1 MTAHMEKRGKVAGVS
16 GPVVTVI
23 PEKPAAMFEVARVG
37 EEGLLGEVIRIE
49 RSCVRVQVYE
59 DTDGIASGA
68 PVVFEDDLLSVDLG
82 PGLLG
87 GVFDGIGRPL
97 DLLGEEGIFL
107 PKGAKA
113 GRRKKGVTFPFE
125 PAAAPGDILSP
136 GDLLGTVRENPTF
149 LHSVM
154 VPTDQL
160 PGKAAW
166 IASAGGYAPEET
178 IARLEDGREYSMIQ
192 KWRVR
197 VPRPVRKRLPFEIPL
212 LTGQRILDTLF
223 PVPLGGA
230 AVLPGGFGTG
240 KTVTQQSLAKW
251 SSADLIIYI
260 GCGERGNEMT
270 EVLEEFP
277 GLVDPVSGGPLMDRT
292 ILVANTSNMPVAA
305 REASIYLGMTLGEYF
320 RDMGCNVAIMADST
334 SRWAEALREI
344 GGRLEEMPGEEGYP
358 AYLGSRLAQYYERAG
373 RAEALGSP
381 SRNGSITVVNAVSP
395 AGGDFSEPV
404 TQASLRMSGA
414 FWALDKGLAQ
424 QRHFPAINWSQS
436 YTLYDGM
443 LAPWFRE
450 NLGEEWF
457 ALRDYLK
464 DLLEREQ
471 SLLELVQ
478 LVGRDGLSEEDKW
491 TLFMAEL
498 ARVLFLQ
505 QNAFVPEDASFAPEL
520 QKLYLLQLRE
530 CDRIVREALSR
541 GVLFDQAAA
550 LPLRS
555 DLLALRSLGKDEMAG
570 RGEKWRNRLKA
581 ELEAIE
587 VMPQ

>member
-1 MTAHMEKRGKVAGVS
+1 MTAHMDKRGRVVGVS

-23 PEKPAAMFEVARVG
+23 PERPAAMFEVARVG
-37 EEGLLGEVIRIE
+37 TEGLLGEVIRIE

-97 DLLGEEGIFL
+97 DVLGEAGIFL
-107 PKGAKA
+107 PRGANP
-113 GRRKKGVTFPFE
+113 GRRNTAGKYAFE
-125 PAAAPGDILSP
+125 PAAAPGDTLSA
-136 GDLLGTVRENPTF
+136 GDLLGTARENPTF

-154 VPTDQL
+154 VPSDQP
-160 PGKAAW
+160 PGRAAW
-166 IASAGGYAPEET
+166 IAPAGGYAPDEPL
-178 IARLEDGREYSMIQ
+178 ARLEDGREYTMIQ

-197 VPRPVRKRLPFEIPL
+197 VPRPVKRRLPFEIPL

-251 SSADLIIYI
+251 SSADIIIYI

-277 GLVDPVSGGPLMDRT
+277 GLVDPVTGGPLMDRT

-305 REASIYLGMTLGEYF
+305 REASIYLGMTMGEYF
-320 RDMGCNVAIMADST
+320 RDMGYNVAIMADST

-381 SRNGSITVVNAVSP
+381 SRKGSITVVNAVSP

-424 QRHFPAINWSQS
+424 QRHFPAINWRQS
-436 YTLYDGM
+436 YTLYEGM

-457 ALRDYLK
+457 TLREYLR
-464 DLLEREQ
+464 DLLEKEQ
-471 SLLELVQ
+471 SLLDLVQ

-505 QNAFVPEDASFAPEL
+505 QNAFAPEDASFAPEL
-520 QKLYLLQLRE
+520 QKVYLLQLRE
-530 CDRIVREALSR
+530 CDRTVRSALSR
-541 GVLFDQAAA
+541 GIIFDQAAA

-555 DLLALRSLGKDEMAG
+555 ELLALRVLGKEEMAA
-570 RGEKWRNRLKA
+570 RGEKWRSRLAA
-581 ELEAIE
+581 ELEKIE